1 MVPAPIQR
9 EIINMA
15 NIRTLLSN
23 AKQVLFTDD
32 EYFNKDIT
40 GVKNL
45 QDVKDLIGIRGNVKR
60 VGTFS
65 NKVVYRLSSD
75 YNFTLTIID

>member
-1 MVPAPIQR
+1 MI
-9 EIINMA
+9 

-40 GVKNL
+40 GVKNI
-45 QDVKDLIGIRGNVKR
+45 QDVKDVIGIRGNVKR
-60 VGTFS
+60 VGMFG